1 LKEIIQKPSSN
12 IVPSSKQRFP
22 PPRSRGGFLIELD
35 NMEKKINK
43 FVYWTPRILSIIFIL
58 FLAIFSLDVFDMKL
72 GFWGTVLGLFM
83 HNIPVFILLAVLL
96 ISWKH
101 EIVGGVVFILAGAL
115 YIVMILMNVL
125 RNSFEWYMLSW
136 ILTIAGPAF
145 LIGILF
151 IINWLKKRNNQKEAL
166 IK

>member
-1 LKEIIQKPSSN
+1 M
-12 IVPSSKQRFP
+12 
-22 PPRSRGGFLIELD
+22 G
-35 NMEKKINK
+35 KKISG

-58 FLAIFSLDVFDMKL
+58 FLAMFSLDVFDMKL
-72 GFWGTVLGLFM
+72 GFWGTALGLFM
-83 HNIPVFILLAVLL
+83 HNIPVFVLLIVLL

-115 YIVMILMNVL
+115 YVLMILMNVL
-125 RNSFEWYMLSW
+125 RNSFEWYMVVW

-151 IINWLKKRNNQKEAL
+151 IINWRKRQNNQKDAL